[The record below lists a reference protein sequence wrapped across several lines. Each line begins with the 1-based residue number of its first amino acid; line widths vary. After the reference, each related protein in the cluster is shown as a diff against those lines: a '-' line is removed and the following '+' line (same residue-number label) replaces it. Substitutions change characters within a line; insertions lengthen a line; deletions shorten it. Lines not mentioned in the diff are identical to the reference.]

1 MEASNKIKV
10 YKGNGA
16 KGYYYSINDKSGES
30 RLVPKQDTSSFS
42 LDLNKYEIITSNEAK
57 EIRSSIRKQK
67 DTTAAPAEK
76 ISYEDVNVGEVAVR
90 ISVKNIKEVASK
102 YNFVISAKAIDVYR
116 NLLTSVD
123 SFDTILAG
131 HREKFPNMN
140 HIDFDVRTKKIIVDK
155 KKFSKVDEVTD
166 QLATISVSE

>member
-1 MEASNKIKV
+1 MEASDKIKV

-16 KGYYYSINDKSGES
+16 KGYYYLITKTGDA

-42 LDLNKYEIITSNEAK
+42 LDLNKYEVITSAEAK
-57 EIRSSIRKQK
+57 DIRSSIRKQK
-67 DTTAAPAEK
+67 ESTAAPAEK
-76 ISYEDVNVGEVAVR
+76 ISYEDVNVDEVAVR
-90 ISVKNIKEVASK
+90 ISVKNIKEVAAK
-102 YNFVISAKAIDVYR
+102 YNFVVSAKAIDVYR

-155 KKFSKVDEVTD
+155 KKLSKVDEVSE
-166 QLATISVSE
+166 QLAAISVSE

>member
-1 MEASNKIKV
+1 MEASDKIKV

-16 KGYYYSINDKSGES
+16 KGYYYFITKTGDA

-42 LDLNKYEIITSNEAK
+42 LDLDKYEIISSAEAR
-57 EIRSSIRKQK
+57 EIRSNIRKQK
-67 DTTAAPAEK
+67 ESGTAPAEK
-76 ISYEDVNVGEVAVR
+76 ISYENVNVDEVAVR
-90 ISVKNIKEVASK
+90 ISTKNIKEIAAK
-102 YNFVISAKAIDVYR
+102 YNFVLSAKAIDVYR
-116 NLLTSVD
+116 NLLSSCD

-131 HREKFPNMN
+131 HREKFPEMN

-166 QLATISVSE
+166 QLSTVSVSE

>member
-1 MEASNKIKV
+1 MYKRQDKIKV

-16 KGYYYSINDKSGES
+16 KGYYYLITKTGDA

-42 LDLNKYEIITSNEAK
+42 LDLNKYEVITSAEAK
-57 EIRSSIRKQK
+57 DIRSSIRKQK
-67 DTTAAPAEK
+67 ESTAAPAEK
-76 ISYEDVNVGEVAVR
+76 ISYEDVNVDEVAVR
-90 ISVKNIKEVASK
+90 ISVKNIKEVAAK
-102 YNFVISAKAIDVYR
+102 YNFVVSAKAIDVYR

-155 KKFSKVDEVTD
+155 KKLSKVDEVSE
-166 QLATISVSE
+166 QLAAISVSE